1 MVWHGFQSSHDL
13 SHLGLVSYLHL
24 LMQQHLRVYQTITGD
39 MAEGYHLVRL
49 QPFEEAAVVGG
60 DIVGI
65 DLSGDALAQLLLEV
79 SLRWLEP
86 YFVCLVGE
94 EQVEIVD
101 AKAVHLDEVLSLE
114 VLQDVEHA
122 IDAIEGVERW
132 IIHHRRS
139 N

>member
-13 SHLGLVSYLHL
+13 SHLGLISYLHL
-24 LMQQHLRVYQTITGD
+24 LMQQHLWVYQTIAGD

-65 DLSGDALAQLLLEV
+65 SLSGDALAQLLLEV
-79 SLRWLEP
+79 SLRWLES
-86 YFVCLVGE
+86 YLVSFIGK
-94 EQVEIVD
+94 EQIEVVD
-101 AKAVHLDEVLSLE
+101 TKAIHLDEVLSLE

-122 IDAIEGVERW
+122 IDAVEGVERW